1 MIPSSPAVAFPCME
15 SLSKVSDLNRRG
27 RRHGKRAPDLAMT
40 VEDGSG
46 LSDRQIVQAAR
57 EIITEVGVD
66 GLTMRALSARLGVAL
81 GATYH
86 YVPTKRDLML
96 LVAHELYDEVILP
109 ERGTWDQRLKKLMI
123 SVAEVVGRYPGMA
136 AFLNANAADAM
147 PVDLRRRVFS
157 LLQDAGFNKRN
168 NDAIRGALFIF
179 VNGVNSGTIKGGMP
193 AGLGPA
199 DVKRMFQDGLDIL
212 LAGARVILDEQRRF
226 RRGS

>member
-1 MIPSSPAVAFPCME
+1 
-15 SLSKVSDLNRRG
+15 
-27 RRHGKRAPDLAMT
+27 
-40 VEDGSG
+40 
-46 LSDRQIVQAAR
+46 
-57 EIITEVGVD
+57 
-66 GLTMRALSARLGVAL
+66 MRALSARPGVAL

-86 YVPTKRDLML
+86 HVPTKRNLML

-136 AFLNANAADAM
+136 AFLNANAAGAM

-157 LLQDAGFNKRN
+157 VLQDAGFNKRN
-168 NDAIRGALFIF
+168 NDAVRGALFIF
-179 VNGVNSGTIKGGMP
+179 ANGVNSGTIKDGMP

-212 LAGARVILDEQRRF
+212 LAGARVILDEQQRF

>member
-1 MIPSSPAVAFPCME
+1 ME
-15 SLSKVSDLNRRG
+15 SRNKGSERNRRG
-27 RRHGKRAPDLAMT
+27 RRDDKRLPDPAAA

-86 YVPTKRDLML
+86 HVPTKRDLLL
-96 LVAHELYDEVILP
+96 LVAHELYDEVVLP
-109 ERGTWDQRLKKLMI
+109 EKGVWDQRLKKLMI

-136 AFLNANAADAM
+136 AFLNANAADSM
-147 PVDLRRRVFS
+147 PVDLHRRVFS
-157 LLQDAGFNKRN
+157 LLQDAGFSKRN

-179 VNGVNSGTIKGGMP
+179 VNGVNSGAIKGGMP
-193 AGLGPA
+193 AVLSPT

-212 LAGARVILDEQRRF
+212 LAGARVILEDELKT
-226 RRGS
+226 RGGSKQLAGPVPAKR